1 MIEPKETDR
10 FIPQAAHRHRLLTI
24 NRYNMEPIR
33 RRMILR
39 VLFDVI
45 CIACVGLPVIILFFA
60 AKPYQRGF
68 YCDDQTLMHPY
79 LSNTIPTWVAGFV
92 GIVLPCVTIL
102 VIEGLKAFKSHV
114 TLYHFIGT
122 VYKLVIPFFF
132 GAGLCQ
138 LTTDIAKYTVGRL
151 RPHFLTVCQPDA
163 AVCAINSGYITDD
176 ICKGTDSAA
185 IEEARLSFPSGHSSI
200 SFYCMIWL
208 MAYIQFKFTWKR
220 YWLVRPVFQAIAFFL
235 AYYTALSRISD
246 YMHHWSDVLSGAIIG
261 SVISLLNI
269 FFMSNLLPWRKNKC
283 QDCSTSL
290 PLYNRPVVR
299 DTPSTDPAMPV

>member
-92 GIVLPCVTIL
+92 GIVLPCVT
-102 VIEGLKAFKSHV
+102 
-114 TLYHFIGT
+114 
-122 VYKLVIPFFF
+122 LVIPFFF

-163 AVCAINSGYITDD
+163 AVCAINSG
-176 ICKGTDSAA
+176 CH
-185 IEEARLSFPSGHSSI
+185 FPP
-200 SFYCMIWL
+200 
-208 MAYIQFKFTWKR
+208 AYIQFKFTWKR

-246 YMHHWSDVLSGAIIG
+246 YMHHWSDVLSDILHVQSIAMAKEQMPGLQYIA
-261 SVISLLNI
+261 SPLQ
-269 FFMSNLLPWRKNKC
+269 PT
-283 QDCSTSL
+283 CSQGYAEYRSRHACMMPSARYSCL
-290 PLYNRPVVR
+290 
-299 DTPSTDPAMPV
+299 DTLHK